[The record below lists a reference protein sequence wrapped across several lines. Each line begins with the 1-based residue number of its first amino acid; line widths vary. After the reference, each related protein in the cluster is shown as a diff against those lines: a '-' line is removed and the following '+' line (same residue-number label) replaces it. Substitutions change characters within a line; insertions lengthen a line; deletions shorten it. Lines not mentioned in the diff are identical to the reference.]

1 MQIKRHWF
9 LVETMPFE
17 YFFSG
22 VRAHSGCVA
31 RTTSRPYRR
40 AHSDCAAHTTTRPYR
55 RVHRYQNTVRAYNR
69 QEPPEASFQ
78 VYLLPVFCHP
88 SGL

>member
-22 VRAHSGCVA
+22 VYTISGSCSSGRLRGA
-31 RTTSRPYRR
+31 CPMGSPRR
-40 AHSDCAAHTTTRPYR
+40 LA
-55 RVHRYQNTVRAYNR
+55 VVGLTV
-69 QEPPEASFQ
+69 
-78 VYLLPVFCHP
+78 P
-88 SGL
+88 SGRYLTLVL